1 MPAAHEKAAATIA
14 ARATRIDHPLFCSAS
29 GLTPVSGSVKRRAGR
44 SPQGEARRLC
54 VDAGSASVDPLF
66 DLDARPSRT
75 IGLDLHHHPGSGRRA
90 GGARERDMRITARVR
105 TAFITSA
112 SLIALNAASAAWAQP
127 ASSEP
132 GVDNATG
139 QLTPVDSAIAPNAAA
154 AEDDAI
160 VVTGF
165 RESLS
170 SALNVKRNESGIVD
184 VIKAEDIAAFPDL
197 NLAESLQRIPGVA
210 ISREAGE
217 GRQISVRGLG
227 PDYTRV
233 RLNGIEAL
241 ATSGSSDSGGG
252 SGTNRGRGFDFNIF
266 ASELFNA
273 LTVRKSASA
282 DVEEGSLGATVDL
295 QTGRPFD
302 YKKPTF
308 VVSGQL
314 GYNDLRKKV
323 DPRVAVVA
331 SRTFAEGKLGA
342 LVSVAYGERHIQQ
355 QGFGTTRWDNGP
367 SQTGFCSPVGAD
379 NPNVPG
385 VQSNPAAGGA
395 NCGNGGPPRLP
406 GTPENIANYN
416 LASAPTTFLPRIPS
430 YNKFDLYDRRLGVT
444 GSFQAAP
451 TDQTLITLDL
461 LYARLKQSRDERA
474 MQAIGL
480 SRSTTGKPQTTIRAI
495 AVDENNNLVSATM
508 DNVDMRTQTR
518 IIESGTEF
526 KQGTLSL
533 SHEFSDRVRV
543 SALAGRARSRFD
555 TSNDTTI
562 TFDQANVQNY
572 QIDFSKNDRVP
583 MMSFNLDPTQPAS
596 WTAIN
601 GTSEVRLRPGYV
613 VTKFDTLKADLA
625 FDIYDGL
632 TLKVGGDD
640 RVSRFNSVEFRRNS
654 ETAIQTLTPQQIA
667 DFSQLTTG
675 YGRMLGL
682 PAGSP
687 TSFISPDVAKY
698 AAGIPIYSNSGIW
711 SISSELNSSARGNTS
726 FVREHNRAAFGMLD
740 FRFDLGGIHFRGDAG
755 VRYVETRQ
763 RSTGYAAR
771 GTTVELVTVDRA
783 YHNILPSTNLSA
795 DLAQNLVL
803 RFAMAR
809 TIARPSLGS
818 LSPGGDVS
826 VQGANRTFS
835 TGNPFINP
843 TKTTNV
849 DLGLEYYPQRGALY
863 GIGLF
868 YKDIS
873 TFAQTLRTSAIY
885 NTLGLPAELLI
896 GTGAQVTEE
905 FAVTRPIDSPGGKLK
920 GVEINVQQ
928 PLTFLPGLL
937 RNFGILANYTYVSSR
952 INYLTSTTAGDP
964 TIPATLIG
972 LSKHTANGTLYYEDD
987 KFSVRGSVA
996 YRSGYLTSVPGRNN
1010 NAIEGTN
1017 STFNVDARVSY
1028 EITDQLEISV
1038 EGINLTNQA
1047 DDQYVDF
1054 TNRVNAYRVSGRQF
1068 YLGARFRF

>member
-1 MPAAHEKAAATIA
+1 MK
-14 ARATRIDHPLFCSAS
+14 LSA
-29 GLTPVSGSVKRRAGR
+29 P
-44 SPQGEARRLC
+44 
-54 VDAGSASVDPLF
+54 F
-66 DLDARPSRT
+66 
-75 IGLDLHHHPGSGRRA
+75 
-90 GGARERDMRITARVR
+90 R
-105 TAFITSA
+105 TAFVTTA
-112 SLIALNAASAAWAQP
+112 SIIALNAASASWAQ
-127 ASSEP
+127 AGVTEA

-139 QLTPVDSAIAPNAAA
+139 QLTPVDSATAADAVA
-154 AEDDAI
+154 ADDADI

-170 SALNVKRNESGIVD
+170 SALNLKRNETGIVD

-266 ASELFNA
+266 ASELFNS

-314 GYNDLRKKV
+314 GYNDLRKRA

-331 SRTFAEGKLGA
+331 SRTFADGKLGA
-342 LVSVAYGERHIQQ
+342 LVSVAYGERHIEQ
-355 QGFGTTRWDNGP
+355 QGFGTTRWDNGA
-367 SQTGFCSPVGAD
+367 SQGGFCSPVGAD
-379 NPNVPG
+379 NPNVAG
-385 VQSNPAAGGA
+385 VQSNPTTGGA
-395 NCGNGGPPRLP
+395 LCGNGGPPRLP
-406 GTPENIANYN
+406 GTPENIAAYN
-416 LASAPTTFLPRIPS
+416 LASATTTFLPRIPS

-451 TDQTLITLDL
+451 TDRTLITLDL

-480 SRSTTGKPQTTIRAI
+480 SRSGTGKPQTTIRSI
-495 AVDENNNLVSATM
+495 TVDENNNLLAATM

-526 KQGTLSL
+526 KQGTFSL
-533 SHEFSDRVRV
+533 SHEFSDRFRL
-543 SALAGRARSRFD
+543 SALAGRARSKFD

-562 TFDQANVQNY
+562 TFDRADVQNY
-572 QIDFSKNDRVP
+572 QIDLSENDRVAKQT
-583 MMSFNLDPTQPAS
+583 FNLDPTNPAS

-601 GTSEVRLRPGYV
+601 GTSEVRLRPGFV
-613 VTKFDTLKADLA
+613 TTKFDTFKADLA
-625 FDIYDGL
+625 YDLFDGL
-632 TLKVGGDD
+632 TFKLGGDD
-640 RVSRFNSVEFRRNS
+640 RVSRFRSVEFRRNS
-654 ETAIQTLTPQQIA
+654 ETVIQTLTAQQIA

-698 AAGIPIYSNSGIW
+698 AAGIPIYSNTGIW
-711 SISSELNSSARGNTS
+711 SISSDLNTSARGNTTA
-726 FVREHNRAAFGMLD
+726 VREHNRAIFGMFD
-740 FRFDLGGIHFRGDAG
+740 FHFDLGGVRLRGDAG
-755 VRYVETRQ
+755 VRYVETKQ
-763 RSTGYAAR
+763 RSTGYAAV
-771 GTTVELVTVDRA
+771 GTSVQLVTVDRS
-783 YHNILPSTNLSA
+783 YNNLLPSMNLSA
-795 DLAQNLVL
+795 DLARNLVL
-803 RFAMAR
+803 RFAAAK

-843 TKTTNV
+843 TKTTNF
-849 DLGLEYYPQRGALY
+849 DLGLEYYPAKGTLY
-863 GIGLF
+863 GLGLF

-873 TFAQTLRTSAIY
+873 SFAQTLRTSAIY
-885 NTLGLPAELLI
+885 NTLGLPDSLI
-896 GTGAQVTEE
+896 AGTGAVPTDE

-920 GVEINVQQ
+920 GMEINIQQ
-928 PLTFLPGLL
+928 PLSFLPGFLH
-937 RNFGILANYTYVSSR
+937 NFGILANYTYVKSR
-952 INYLTSTTAGDP
+952 IDYLTSTTPGAP

-972 LSKHTANGTLYYEDD
+972 LSKHTANGTLYYEDE

-1017 STFNVDARVSY
+1017 STLNIDGRISY
-1028 EITDQLEISV
+1028 ELTDQLEVSL

-1068 YLGARFRF
+1068 YVGARFRF